1 MCLDSNGQKV
11 ATDTLQIY
19 RTGTSKPN
27 DHHKSSKMKL
37 FAAPLLLVFSAVHA
51 AAEGLTYSPNNDV
64 TTHSKIALDQLD
76 IVELIQAG
84 DVAGALDIY
93 QNGLNREGKS
103 LQAMARKDWVAAELD
118 AVSEYDAYAA
128 LFNQGDGEP
137 FLDSYT
143 LDAMHCNG
151 TFAGQN
157 EAMCA
162 IAAQKNLLCT
172 GLLYAQYEGVQ
183 AIQFSNEKNWD
194 ELFAFWNGVYDEAV
208 DTRVNA
214 GGPGSIQT
222 KRDAD
227 YGTTFHEDSI
237 KAIIAG
243 QAAFSGGSVNTAKLT
258 SAYEAF
264 KKANLATF
272 VQATLKYSSLFDAAD
287 LDQAQIDKKWG
298 EGYTYF
304 RCGAG
309 LMDPELA
316 LYINYVFDPRDKMGM
331 TLTAKETH
339 CKIVTKMLSLPEI
352 GMGLTLG
359 DLNVQ
364 SIKEDCGI
372 PNFTHAEGTYSKGS
386 ESERAYLPV
395 IGLFVVIGMYV
406 GGYYVVT
413 RKAQP

>member
-1 MCLDSNGQKV
+1 
-11 ATDTLQIY
+11 
-19 RTGTSKPN
+19 
-27 DHHKSSKMKL
+27 MKL
-37 FAAPLLLVFSAVHA
+37 FAAPLLLAFSADA
-51 AAEGLTYSPNNDV
+51 LTYSPNNDV
-64 TTHSKIALDQLD
+64 NAHSKITLDQLD
-76 IVELIQAG
+76 IVDLIVAG
-84 DVAGALDIY
+84 DTAAALDIY
-93 QNGLNREGKS
+93 KNGKNREGKS
-103 LQAMARKDWVAAELD
+103 LQAMARKDWVAAEIE
-118 AVSEYDAYAA
+118 AVSEYDSYAA

-137 FLDSYT
+137 FLDSFN

-157 EAMCA
+157 DAMCA
-162 IAAQKNLLCT
+162 ISAQKNLLCT

-183 AIQFSNEKNWD
+183 AIQYSNEKNWD
-194 ELFAFWNGVYDEAV
+194 ELFAFWNGVYDETV
-208 DTRVNA
+208 DSRVNS
-214 GGPGSIQT
+214 GGPGAVQKS
-222 KRDAD
+222 RDSD
-227 YGTTFHEDSI
+227 FGTSFHEASLQ
-237 KAIIAG
+237 AIIDG
-243 QAAFSGGSVNTAKLT
+243 QAAFSGDSVNTAKLAT
-258 SAYEAF
+258 AYEAF

-272 VQATLKYSSLFDAAD
+272 VQATLKYSSLFDEAG
-287 LDQAQIDKKWG
+287 LEQAQIDKKWG

-316 LYINYVFDPRDKMGM
+316 LYINYVLDPRDKMDM

-339 CKIVTKMLSLPEI
+339 CKIVKKMLSLPEI

-364 SIKEDCGI
+364 TIKEDCGI

-386 ESERAYLPV
+386 KSERAYLPV
-395 IGLFVVIGMYV
+395 IGMFVVLGMYV

>member
-1 MCLDSNGQKV
+1 
-11 ATDTLQIY
+11 
-19 RTGTSKPN
+19 
-27 DHHKSSKMKL
+27 MKL
-37 FAAPLLLVFSAVHA
+37 FAAPLLLAFSADA
-51 AAEGLTYSPNNDV
+51 LTYSPNNDV
-64 TTHSKIALDQLD
+64 NAHSKITLDQLD
-76 IVELIQAG
+76 IVDLIVAG
-84 DVAGALDIY
+84 DTAAALDIY
-93 QNGLNREGKS
+93 KNGKNREGKS
-103 LQAMARKDWVAAELD
+103 LQAMARKDWVAAELE

-137 FLDSYT
+137 FLDSFN

-157 EAMCA
+157 DAMCA
-162 IAAQKNLLCT
+162 ISAQKNLLCT
-172 GLLYAQYEGVQ
+172 GLLYAQYEGVS
-183 AIQFSNEKNWD
+183 AIQYSNEKNWD
-194 ELFAFWNGVYDEAV
+194 ELFAFWNGVYDETV
-208 DTRVNA
+208 DTRVNS
-214 GGPGSIQT
+214 GGPGAVQKS
-222 KRDAD
+222 RDSD
-227 YGTTFHEDSI
+227 FGTSFHEASL
-237 KAIIAG
+237 KAIIDG
-243 QAAFSGGSVNTAKLT
+243 QAAFSGDSVNTAKLT
-258 SAYEAF
+258 AAYEAF

-272 VQATLKYSSLFDAAD
+272 VQATLKYSSLFDAEG
-287 LDQAQIDKKWG
+287 LEQAQIDKKWG

-316 LYINYVFDPRDKMGM
+316 LYINYVLDPRDKMDM

-339 CKIVTKMLSLPEI
+339 CKIVNKMLSLPEI

-364 SIKEDCGI
+364 TIKEDCGI

-386 ESERAYLPV
+386 KSERAYLPV
-395 IGLFVVIGMYV
+395 IGMFVVLGMYV

>member
-1 MCLDSNGQKV
+1 
-11 ATDTLQIY
+11 
-19 RTGTSKPN
+19 
-27 DHHKSSKMKL
+27 MKL
-37 FAAPLLLVFSAVHA
+37 FAAPLLLAFSAVHA
-51 AAEGLTYSPNNDV
+51 AAEEEGLTYTPNNDV
-64 TTHSKIALDQLD
+64 TAHSKITLDQLD
-76 IVELIQAG
+76 IVDLINAG
-84 DVAGALDIY
+84 DAAAALDIY
-93 QNGLNREGKS
+93 KNGKNREGKS
-103 LQAMARKDWVAAELD
+103 LQAMARKDWVAAELE

-137 FLDSYT
+137 FLDSFN

-157 EAMCA
+157 DAMCA
-162 IAAQKNLLCT
+162 ISAQKNLLCT
-172 GLLYAQYEGVQ
+172 GLLYAQYEGVS
-183 AIQFSNEKNWD
+183 AIQYSNEKNWD
-194 ELFAFWNGVYDEAV
+194 ELFAFWNGVYDETV
-208 DTRVNA
+208 DTRVNS
-214 GGPGSIQT
+214 GGPGAVQKS
-222 KRDAD
+222 RDSD
-227 YGTTFHEDSI
+227 FGTSFHEASLQ
-237 KAIIAG
+237 AIING
-243 QAAFSGGSVNTAKLT
+243 QAAFSGDSVDTAKLT
-258 SAYEAF
+258 TAYEAF

-272 VQATLKYSSLFDAAD
+272 VQATLKYSSLFDAAG
-287 LDQAQIDKKWG
+287 LEQAQIDKKWG

-316 LYINYVFDPRDKMGM
+316 LYINYVLDPRDKMDM

-339 CKIVTKMLSLPEI
+339 CKIVNKMLSLPEI

-364 SIKEDCGI
+364 TIKEDCGI

-386 ESERAYLPV
+386 KSERAYLPV
-395 IGLFVVIGMYV
+395 IGMFVVLGMYV